1 MEVLITNKPTKGTL
15 NMIFKDLTPKE
26 KTEFQQHARN
36 NYQPGQ
42 KIEYEIWHPVYCAEC
57 EAINIESEVTK

>member
-1 MEVLITNKPTKGTL
+1 
-15 NMIFKDLTPKE
+15 MIFKDLTPKE

-57 EAINIESEVTK
+57 EAINTESEVTK